1 MQLNIIE
8 STNSTNIKWRHHSWA
23 GLHHWPGLGGA
34 VVVWESCMVNI
45 TCRLAGRCAQVWSPG
60 WTAPT
65 GAGLRILDT
74 ATGSGTLGSYH
85 TLTSL
90 CI

>member
-1 MQLNIIE
+1 
-8 STNSTNIKWRHHSWA
+8 
-23 GLHHWPGLGGA
+23 
-34 VVVWESCMVNI
+34 MVNI

-74 ATGSGTLGSYH
+74 ATGSGTLGSYN